1 MQKGERFC
9 YNIYMDNAVEEKV
22 EERTESVNENAE
34 QSDMLLSSDQY
45 RFKLDNFE
53 GPLDLLLHL
62 IKEAKMDIAT
72 VKLADITEQ
81 YLNYMQ
87 DLKNIDMDRAS
98 EFITIAATLI
108 EIKSKKLLPV
118 EQEAL
123 PDDEEDDEAILL
135 RRLKEYELFKQTGK
149 ELKEIEDVNK
159 FYRAPGKETEKVK
172 IVMKD
177 MVLEQLLDAF
187 AKLLMK
193 EELKKVAKPD
203 EPKKIVKDRFT
214 VAEKI
219 ISIRNFAKEHKR
231 FTFEELF
238 EDDMSKSELIN
249 VFLALL
255 ELLKLQTVKV
265 LQSSIF
271 GEIVITA
278 NEV

>member
-1 MQKGERFC
+1 MGVFFC
-9 YNIYMDNAVEEKV
+9 YNNNMDEAVIGENVTGEE
-22 EERTESVNENAE
+22 SSA
-34 QSDMLLSSDQY
+34 QQDMLLSSSQY

-62 IKEAKMDIAT
+62 IKEAKLDIAT

-81 YLNYMQ
+81 YLNYMA

-118 EQEAL
+118 EQDVTA
-123 PDDEEDDEAILL
+123 DDEEDDEAILL
-135 RRLKEYELFKQTGK
+135 RRLKEYELFKETGK
-149 ELKEIEDVNK
+149 ELREIEDVNK
-159 FYRAPGKETEKVK
+159 FYRPPGKETEKVK

-187 AKLLMK
+187 AKLLTR
-193 EELKKVAKPD
+193 EELKKIAKPD

-219 ISIRNFAKEHKR
+219 ISIRNFAKERKR

-265 LQSSIF
+265 LQSQIF